1 MSARIQGAAVV
12 TGAAGG
18 IGLAICRRLAAS
30 GATVVAVDMADRLG
44 ATVADLESSG
54 AAAIGVQADLTTASG
69 LEAVLESLDRTGI
82 ALRAIVNNAG
92 ITRDAR
98 LVNMTAEDFRAVLEV
113 NLGVA
118 HRLIELLLPRLEQG
132 TIVNISSRAYL
143 GNFGQ
148 FNYSMSK
155 GALVG
160 LTRALALA
168 LAPSVR
174 VNAVAPGLIGT
185 EMSMAIPAEVRE
197 KMVSAIPLGRMGQ
210 PEEVAETVAFLA
222 SDDSAYITGEVI
234 AVGGGRSLS
243 R

>member
-30 GATVVAVDMADRLG
+30 GATILAVDMADRLG
-44 ATVADLESSG
+44 ATVADLETSG
-54 AAAIGVQADLTTASG
+54 AAVIGVQADLTTASG
-69 LEAVLESLDRTGI
+69 LDAVLGSLDRTGI
-82 ALRAIVNNAG
+82 ALRTIVNNAG

-98 LVNMTAEDFRAVLEV
+98 LVNMPAEDFRDVLEV

-118 HRLIELLLPRLEQG
+118 HRLIELTLPRFEHG

-168 LAPSVR
+168 LAPAVR

-185 EMSMAIPAEVRE
+185 EMSMAIPEDVRE
-197 KMVSAIPLGRMGQ
+197 RMVSAIPLGRMGR

-234 AVGGGRSLS
+234 TVGGGRSLS

>member
-1 MSARIQGAAVV
+1 MNARIDGAVVV

-18 IGLAICRRLAAS
+18 IGLAICRRLAAA
-30 GATVVAVDMADRLG
+30 GAAIVAVDMADRLG
-44 ATVADLESSG
+44 AVVADLELTG
-54 AAAIGVQADLTTASG
+54 ADVVAVQADLATDGG
-69 LEAVLESLDRTGI
+69 LDAVQSALDRAPN
-82 ALRAIVNNAG
+82 ALRSIVNNAG

-98 LVNMTAEDFRAVLEV
+98 LVNMAPADFRSVLEV

-118 HRLIELLLPRLEQG
+118 HRLIDRLRARFDHG

-174 VNAVAPGLIGT
+174 VNAVAPGLIAT
-185 EMSMAIPAEVRE
+185 EMTMAIPEPVRD
-197 KMVSAIPLGRMGQ
+197 KMVAAIPLGRMGR

-234 AVGGGRSLS
+234 TVGGGRSLA

>member
-1 MSARIQGAAVV
+1 MSGRIDGAAVV

-30 GATVVAVDMADRLG
+30 GATIVAVDKADRLG
-44 ATVADLESSG
+44 EAVADLESTG
-54 AAAIGVQADLTTASG
+54 AEVIGVQADLTTDTG
-69 LEAVLESLDRTGI
+69 LSEVVSALDPI
-82 ALRAIVNNAG
+82 ALRTIVNNAG

-98 LVNMTAEDFRAVLEV
+98 LVNMTAEDFRGVLEV

-118 HRLIELLLPRLEQG
+118 HRLVAKLLPRLDRG

-168 LAPSVR
+168 LAPAVR

-185 EMSMAIPAEVRE
+185 EMSMAIPEEVRD
-197 KMVSAIPLGRMGQ
+197 KMVSAIPLGRMGL

-234 AVGGGRSLS
+234 TVGGGRSLS

>member
-1 MSARIQGAAVV
+1 MSARIDGVAVV

-30 GATVVAVDMADRLG
+30 GATVVAVDVADRLG
-44 ATVADLESSG
+44 AAVADLESSG
-54 AAAIGVQADLTTASG
+54 AAVIGVQADLTTAVG
-69 LEAVLESLDRTGI
+69 LDAVLGSLDRTGI
-82 ALRAIVNNAG
+82 ALRTIVNNAG

-98 LVNMTAEDFRAVLEV
+98 LVNMTAEDFRVVLEV
-113 NLGVA
+113 NLGAA
-118 HRLIELLLPRLEQG
+118 HRLIEMLLPRLEHG

-155 GALVG
+155 GALLG

-168 LAPSVR
+168 LAPAVR

-185 EMSMAIPAEVRE
+185 EMSMAIPEEVRA
-197 KMVSAIPLGRMGQ
+197 KMVAAIPLGRMGQ

-222 SDDSAYITGEVI
+222 TEDSAYITGEVI
-234 AVGGGRSLS
+234 TVGGGRSLS

>member
-1 MSARIQGAAVV
+1 MSGRIDGAAVV

-30 GATVVAVDMADRLG
+30 GATIVAVDMADRLG
-44 ATVADLESSG
+44 EAVADLESTG
-54 AAAIGVQADLTTASG
+54 TQVIGVQADLTTEGG
-69 LEAVLESLDRTGI
+69 LDAVLSALDSL
-82 ALRAIVNNAG
+82 ALRTIVNNAG

-98 LVNMTAEDFRAVLEV
+98 LVNMTVEDFRSVLEV

-118 HRLIELLLPRLEQG
+118 HRLIARLLPRLEHG
-132 TIVNISSRAYL
+132 AIVNISSRAYL

-168 LAPSVR
+168 LAPAVR

-197 KMVSAIPLGRMGQ
+197 KMVSAIPLGRMGL

-222 SDDSAYITGEVI
+222 SDLSAYITGEVI
-234 AVGGGRSLS
+234 TVGGGRSLS
-243 R
+243 K